1 MPHRAEALPM
11 STTRDALEAALAAE
25 PDDRALHAAYAD
37 LLIEDGDPRGE
48 FIQLQLA
55 AEDRDQPADR
65 LRAIEQQ
72 AHTICRQHENEW
84 LGLLAPFVNPPR
96 GPSVGAMVAE
106 NVAVTF
112 RRGWVHRIEVGRLTD
127 EIRDA
132 IAAAPIARLL
142 AELVI
147 ETNTWL
153 ETDRQRGGTPYPAG
167 LVSLSTEE
175 RELADSARR
184 TTLHRA
190 NLEPLANSPN
200 VRNLRRLELGI
211 EDWWHYS
218 QFDAD
223 IGQLVRETPRLEH
236 LKITAGTFI
245 PAPVFGAELPYL
257 HSFHVMTDAN
267 RLPVAILGVNSSLR
281 NLTRLYLELVGVGPG
296 DEEQGLVNQYDPIR
310 PDELQAFCRSPH
322 LAALRHLAL
331 RLPGFGD
338 AGVGE
343 LIASGLI
350 NRLHGLDLCRCR
362 ITDEGAELLA
372 RCPAVG
378 RLEYLHLDNNYLS
391 EAGIDALASAGVQ
404 VSRRQFFAEGWEPE
418 GDIPF

>member
-1 MPHRAEALPM
+1 M
-11 STTRDALEAALAAE
+11 STTRDALEAALAAD

-72 AHTICRQHENEW
+72 AHTLCRRHENEW
-84 LGLLAPFVNPPR
+84 LGPLAPFVNPPR

-112 RRGWVHRIEVGRLTD
+112 RRGWVHRVEVGRLTD

-132 IAAAPIARLL
+132 LAAAPIARLL
-142 AELVI
+142 SELVV

-153 ETDRQRGGTPYPAG
+153 ETDRRRTTAPHPG
-167 LVSLSTEE
+167 SLRAQTTEA

-190 NLEPLANSPN
+190 NPEPLANSPN

-223 IGQLVRETPRLEH
+223 VGQLVRETRRLEH
-236 LKITAGTFI
+236 LKIAASTFI
-245 PAPVFGAELPYL
+245 PAPVFGAELPCL
-257 HSFHVMTDAN
+257 QSLHVMADAD

-281 NLTRLYLELVGVGPG
+281 NLARLHLELVGLGPG
-296 DEEQGLVNQYDPIR
+296 DEEQGLVNRHDPIY
-310 PDELQAFCRSPH
+310 PDELRAFCRSPH
-322 LAALRHLAL
+322 LTALRHLAM

-338 AGVGE
+338 TGVEG
-343 LIASGLI
+343 LIESGLI
-350 NRLHGLDLCRCR
+350 DRLQGLDLCGCR
-362 ITDEGAELLA
+362 VTDEGAELLA
-372 RCPAVG
+372 HCPAVG
-378 RLEYLHLDNNYLS
+378 RLEYLHLGNNYLS

-404 VSRRQFFAEGWEPE
+404 VSRQQRFAADWNPDE
-418 GDIPF
+418 DVPF

>member
-1 MPHRAEALPM
+1 M
-11 STTRDALEAALAAE
+11 STTRDALEAALAAD

-72 AHTICRQHENEW
+72 AHTLCRRHEDEW
-84 LGLLAPFVNPPR
+84 LGPLAPFVNPPR

-106 NVAVTF
+106 NAAVTF

-127 EIRDA
+127 EIRDVIVA
-132 IAAAPIARLL
+132 SPIARLL
-142 AELVI
+142 SELVV

-153 ETDRQRGGTPYPAG
+153 ETDRQGVGTPYPAG
-167 LVSLSTEE
+167 LVSLSTEG

-211 EDWWHYS
+211 EVWWHYS

-223 IGQLVRETPRLEH
+223 VGQLVRETTRLEH
-236 LKITAGTFI
+236 LKIAAGTFI
-245 PAPVFGAELPYL
+245 PADVFGAELPCL
-257 HSFHVMTDAN
+257 QSLRVMTGAD
-267 RLPVAILGVNSSLR
+267 RLPVAVLGVNSSLR
-281 NLTRLYLELVGVGPG
+281 SLTRLHLELVGLGPG
-296 DEEQGLVNQYDPIR
+296 DEEQGPVNQYDPIR

-322 LAALRHLAL
+322 LQALRHLAL

-350 NRLHGLDLCRCR
+350 DRLQGLDLCRCR
-362 ITDEGAELLA
+362 ISDEGAEMLA
-372 RCPAVG
+372 HCPAVG
-378 RLEYLHLDNNYLS
+378 RLEYLHLDDNHLS
-391 EAGIDALASAGVQ
+391 DAGIDALASVDVR
-404 VSRRQFFAEGWEPE
+404 VSRQQLFAERWISDE
-418 GDIPF
+418 DIPF